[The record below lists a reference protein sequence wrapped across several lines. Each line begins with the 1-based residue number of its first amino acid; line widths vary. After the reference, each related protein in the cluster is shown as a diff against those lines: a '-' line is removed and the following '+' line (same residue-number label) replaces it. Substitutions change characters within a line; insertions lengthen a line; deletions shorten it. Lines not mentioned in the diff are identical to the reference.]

1 MLIDF
6 LRGKDKAIKYIE
18 KVKGNSRLV
27 TTSINAFE
35 LYYGDFK
42 YSKGVQKLDEFL
54 PIEILPF
61 TIIEAK
67 KAAELEAELE
77 SKGEVIGL
85 KDVLISSIVISNNC
99 VIVTGN
105 VKHFSRIQG
114 VKVENW
120 KMNG

>member
-1 MLIDF
+1 M
-6 LRGKDKAIKYIE
+6 
-18 KVKGNSRLV
+18 
-27 TTSINAFE
+27 
-35 LYYGDFK
+35 
-42 YSKGVQKLDEFL
+42 DEFL

-85 KDVLISSIVISNNC
+85 KVVLISSIVISNDC

-120 KMNG
+120 KMNC

>member
-1 MLIDF
+1 MGFF
-6 LRGKDKAIKYIE
+6 LAIEREPKWYLT
-18 KVKGNSRLV
+18 RLK
-27 TTSINAFE
+27 I
-35 LYYGDFK
+35 
-42 YSKGVQKLDEFL
+42 
-54 PIEILPF
+54 
-61 TIIEAK
+61 
-67 KAAELEAELE
+67 LE

>member
-1 MLIDF
+1 M
-6 LRGKDKAIKYIE
+6 
-18 KVKGNSRLV
+18 
-27 TTSINAFE
+27 
-35 LYYGDFK
+35 
-42 YSKGVQKLDEFL
+42 DEFL
-54 PIEILPF
+54 QSIEILPF

-120 KMNG
+120 KMNS